1 MSADERSYIS
11 DATIIKAEL
20 RSTNQRI
27 DSLSDGVD
35 KRVSDLKDSLASARL
50 WALVPWAVLVTAA
63 LFYALSRGFKGG

>member
-11 DATIIKAEL
+11 DATRIKAEL
-20 RSTNQRI
+20 RATNQRI
-27 DSLSDGVD
+27 DSLSDRVD

-63 LFYALSRGFKGG
+63 LFYALSHGFKGG

>member
-11 DATIIKAEL
+11 DTTRIKAEL
-20 RSTNQRI
+20 RATNQRI
-27 DSLSDGVD
+27 DSLTDRVD

-50 WALVPWAVLVTAA
+50 WGLVPWAVLVTAA

>member
-27 DSLSDGVD
+27 DSLSDRVD